1 MKQSAGARFFSSFII
16 HRSSFFHPA
25 PSTNSTVSLRSLISS
40 LTSGRHVRPWAL
52 SAPIV
57 VLLICLPMLRPL
69 RQPDPR
75 LIADDEQA
83 RLATV
88 QAIVEQHTLA
98 IEGTAFSSTHD
109 KIAVGAHLYSN
120 QPPMLAVL
128 LSGPY
133 WVIHRLGWS
142 FDRDPEWVAYLLTL
156 LGVTLP
162 VALSAG
168 VIYRMGRLFELRR
181 PVRAALGLVVVCGS
195 GLISYATVLN
205 SHASAATLLLSAFAC
220 LFYATLAK
228 SRWRGFGWLGAA
240 GLCAALAACI
250 DPPASIFL
258 VLLFPVIVALR
269 WPAAARIAGIALYG
283 LGAVG
288 PILLHA
294 KLMKPI
300 TGDLKPGLF
309 HPELAANPEDAT
321 ANELLPTAFRGRSA
335 WSAIRQK
342 LAALSQVSRPAAAVV
357 REEDDDEPVTF
368 WRGVGYRLSRGA
380 SIFLGPHGI
389 FSHFPLLI
397 FGIVGM
403 SMVMHR
409 HWPGTTK
416 VLAAAT
422 IMGSLTVIGVYAAIR
437 CDLREAMFATRWFV
451 PFLPLVLFWIGAWL
465 RKPHRPA
472 AWGVAGVF
480 LIFSVAAS
488 LVGATGPLPR
498 AGFDRYTVA
507 GAIHNLRHP
516 PQPPVIPP
524 LLADR
529 SMETQ

>member
-1 MKQSAGARFFSSFII
+1 MSLHSII
-16 HRSSFFHPA
+16 SGIF
-25 PSTNSTVSLRSLISS
+25 
-40 LTSGRHVRPWAL
+40 SGRHVRPWAL

-57 VLLICLPMLRPL
+57 VLLICLPLLRPL

-75 LIADDEQA
+75 LIADDEQS

-88 QAIVEQHTLA
+88 QAIVEQRTMA
-98 IEGTAFSSTHD
+98 IEGTAFSATHD
-109 KIAVGAHLYSN
+109 KIAVGSHLYSN

-156 LGVTLP
+156 IGVTLP

-168 VIYRMGRLFELRR
+168 VVYRLGRLFELRR
-181 PVRAALGLVVVCGS
+181 PVRAALGLAVVAGS

-205 SHASAATLLLSAFAC
+205 SHASAATLLLCAVAC
-220 LFYATLAK
+220 LFHATLAK
-228 SRWRGFGWLGAA
+228 THWRGLAWIGTS
-240 GLCAALAACI
+240 GLCAALAGCI
-250 DPPASIFL
+250 DPPAAIFL
-258 VLLFPVIVALR
+258 VLLFPAIIALR
-269 WPAAARIAGIALYG
+269 WPAARRIAGIALYG
-283 LGAVG
+283 LGAVA

-300 TGDLKPGLF
+300 TGDIKPGLF
-309 HPELAANPEDAT
+309 HPELAANPEDEA

-335 WSAIRQK
+335 WTSIRHK
-342 LAALSQVSRPAAAVV
+342 LAAIAQIARRPDPQTAA
-357 REEDDDEPVTF
+357 REEDDDEPLTF
-368 WRGVGYRLSRGA
+368 WRGLWYRIARGV

-397 FGIVGM
+397 FGVVGV

-409 HWPGTTK
+409 HWPATTK
-416 VLAAAT
+416 VMAAAT
-422 IMGSLTVIGVYAAIR
+422 VMGSLTVIGVYAAIR
-437 CDLREAMFATRWFV
+437 SDLREAMFATRWFV
-451 PFLPLVLFWIGAWL
+451 AFLPLVLFWAGAWL
-465 RKPHRPA
+465 RKPHRPL
-472 AWGVAGVF
+472 AWAVAG
-480 LIFSVAAS
+480 LLLTFSVGAS
-488 LVGATGPLPR
+488 LIGATGPLPR

-507 GAIHNLRHP
+507 GALHNLRHP
-516 PQPPVIPP
+516 PQPPAIPP

-529 SMETQ
+529 TLETQGTD